1 MKFLEL
7 DLDRAEDEFASLK
20 EDCVQLETEQD
31 NLTRENNK
39 LQRTLKTLQRK
50 HWIDIPVITNR
61 YKVKSM

>member
-1 MKFLEL
+1 MKVLES
-7 DLDRAEDEFASLK
+7 DLDKAEDEFASLK

-50 HWIDIPVITNR
+50 H
-61 YKVKSM
+61 